1 MGRVC
6 PNVSAN
12 VVFTME
18 ECHVLYHAA
27 NKTRE
32 EINHEYTIKEAI
44 HDLAVLGGR
53 KGAPSDGFAG
63 VSSIWKGLSR
73 LGVLL
78 EYSSFV
84 L

>member
-6 PNVSAN
+6 PNLPAELI
-12 VVFTME
+12 FTKE

-27 NKTRE
+27 NKTKE
-32 EINHEYTIKEAI
+32 KIKQTYTISEAVN
-44 HDLAVLGGR
+44 DLAVLGGR

-63 VSSIWKGLSR
+63 VNSVWKGLRR
-73 LGVLL
+73 LGILL
-78 EYSSFV
+78 EYASFV